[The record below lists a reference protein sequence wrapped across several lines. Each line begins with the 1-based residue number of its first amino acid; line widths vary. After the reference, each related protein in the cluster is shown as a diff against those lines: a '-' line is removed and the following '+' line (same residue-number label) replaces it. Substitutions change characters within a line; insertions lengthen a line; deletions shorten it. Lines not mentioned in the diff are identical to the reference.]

1 MALFGFLGGKKTSVG
16 LDIGSGIIK
25 LVVIDHSGSEPE
37 LAKVA
42 TTEVAADAIVEGEVM
57 DPGIV
62 AEAIRGLFSAAGVKQ
77 RSVVTAVGGRDV
89 IVKKIQMDRM
99 KEGDAREVIRWEA
112 EQHVPLDIANVELDF
127 QILDPDA
134 EGLEMNVLLVAAK
147 RELVD
152 SRTSL
157 LGEAGLEAAIID
169 VDAFAIHN
177 AFELNHPDA
186 MQGVVG
192 LVNIG
197 HEVTNV
203 NILEDGVPVLTRD
216 LSVGTRRFRE
226 DLQREK
232 GLSAEDS
239 ERLIQ
244 GQAQSGDLAQ
254 YVDAR
259 AEEIAVGVERAAA
272 FLATASRSAGGLG
285 RVYTIGGGAR
295 VPGLNEALSNRLRV
309 PVELASPVQRL
320 KVRDSVFESVAVDEV
335 APLLM
340 LSVGLALRRAR
351 PTDSIKRGATSST
364 ATDSNTESRTLSRCT
379 GLASSTGT
387 RSRFDNASFRPGTR
401 APPPMVYTR
410 PRPPADRDAVARN
423 AAARSTPTAISSA
436 RASTYCARSPLCA
449 WPWMS
454 RSESSA
460 ESPFSR
466 CRSSRNR
473 RVPTDRSRVSTGTP
487 SSRMFTLV
495 TSCPM
500 LTSPT
505 TPCMASGW
513 FNSKALW
520 IANAST
526 SMIPGSSPASLRSEV
541 RLSTSSRFAATSST
555 FICSPSASGSR
566 IWKSSPTFAMSK
578 GTCCSASHRITSRAS
593 PSFIRSIWIFL
604 TITSRPPTAVTTD
617 RCLTPA
623 VENSPRIASD
633 TSPGS
638 MTSPSTMAS
647 AATSVVATLA
657 SSGSLPEWSIT
668 ASLMMPEPIS
678 RPTEVFLPPSNP
690 KRAIGAYGLKKKR
703 GRGQT
708 TVSPAPYPVKPR
720 TYLRPNQQVLWLP
733 RVRPL

>member
-1 MALFGFLGGKKTSVG
+1 MALFGLLGGKKTSVG

-25 LVVIDHSGSEPE
+25 LAVIDHSGSEPE
-37 LAKVA
+37 LVKVA

-57 DPGIV
+57 DPGLV
-62 AEAIRGLFSAAGVKQ
+62 SEAIRGLFSAAGVKQ

-112 EQHVPLDIANVELDF
+112 EQHVPFDMANVE
-127 QILDPDA
+127 
-134 EGLEMNVLLVAAK
+134 LVAAK

-203 NILEDGVPVLTRD
+203 NILEDGIPVLTRD

-239 ERLIQ
+239 ERVIQ

-259 AEEIAVGVERAAA
+259 GEEIAVGVERAAA

-340 LSVGLALRRAR
+340 LSVGLALRRA
-351 PTDSIKRGATSST
+351 A
-364 ATDSNTESRTLSRCT
+364 
-379 GLASSTGT
+379 
-387 RSRFDNASFRPGTR
+387 
-401 APPPMVYTR
+401 
-410 PRPPADRDAVARN
+410 
-423 AAARSTPTAISSA
+423 
-436 RASTYCARSPLCA
+436 
-449 WPWMS
+449 
-454 RSESSA
+454 
-460 ESPFSR
+460 
-466 CRSSRNR
+466 
-473 RVPTDRSRVSTGTP
+473 
-487 SSRMFTLV
+487 
-495 TSCPM
+495 
-500 LTSPT
+500 
-505 TPCMASGW
+505 
-513 FNSKALW
+513 
-520 IANAST
+520 
-526 SMIPGSSPASLRSEV
+526 
-541 RLSTSSRFAATSST
+541 
-555 FICSPSASGSR
+555 
-566 IWKSSPTFAMSK
+566 
-578 GTCCSASHRITSRAS
+578 
-593 PSFIRSIWIFL
+593 
-604 TITSRPPTAVTTD
+604 
-617 RCLTPA
+617 
-623 VENSPRIASD
+623 
-633 TSPGS
+633 
-638 MTSPSTMAS
+638 
-647 AATSVVATLA
+647 
-657 SSGSLPEWSIT
+657 
-668 ASLMMPEPIS
+668 
-678 RPTEVFLPPSNP
+678 
-690 KRAIGAYGLKKKR
+690 
-703 GRGQT
+703 
-708 TVSPAPYPVKPR
+708 
-720 TYLRPNQQVLWLP
+720 
-733 RVRPL
+733 